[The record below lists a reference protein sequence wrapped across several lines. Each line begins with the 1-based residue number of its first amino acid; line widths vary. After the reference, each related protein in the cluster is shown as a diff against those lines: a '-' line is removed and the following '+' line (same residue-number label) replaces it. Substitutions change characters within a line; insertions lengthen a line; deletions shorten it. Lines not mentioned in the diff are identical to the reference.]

1 MIMPE
6 EVENEILRIG
16 VNRRDEVIKNFK
28 TSAGMV
34 FELMVC
40 FVLRTSCI
48 YLEKNINSNLYF
60 SGINLSM
67 LTCRFFLLWKFPFSW
82 HIIKT
87 EKLSHEHVLMQSA
100 AFLKAKIQM

>member
-40 FVLRTSCI
+40 FDLRTSFN
-48 YLEKNINSNLYF
+48 YLEKNINSKL
-60 SGINLSM
+60 I
-67 LTCRFFLLWKFPFSW
+67 FFRN
-82 HIIKT
+82 
-87 EKLSHEHVLMQSA
+87 
-100 AFLKAKIQM
+100 